1 MSSSSLKVVHSSNK
15 AWDTSRTKH
24 TDALDAILESLG
36 TQLVPPE
43 FHQSPEDSSLFGSQH
58 SEPEAEASRKQKR
71 IPRKKANGPLVSP
84 QSPSATLRHH
94 QGSGSLKEDKSKDDR
109 EIDKE
114 KKDDRKRWKTL
125 RDFVDDQAI
134 EDIYETIEDD
144 RTALDV
150 RGALRILA
158 FVYLSKL
165 ARSFS
170 ARRMTFRKLCP
181 ALLRRFTIL
190 CQNLTQGHQL

>member
-1 MSSSSLKVVHSSNK
+1 VSPSSLKVVHLSNK
-15 AWDTSRTKH
+15 AWDTSRSKH

-58 SEPEAEASRKQKR
+58 SDPEAEASHKHKR
-71 IPRKKANGPLVSP
+71 TPQKKANGPLVSP

-94 QGSGSLKEDKSKDDR
+94 EGCGSLKEDKSKGEE
-109 EIDKE
+109 EIYKG

-150 RGALRILA
+150 RGELPI
-158 FVYLSKL
+158 FV
-165 ARSFS
+165 
-170 ARRMTFRKLCP
+170 TV
-181 ALLRRFTIL
+181 
-190 CQNLTQGHQL
+190 

>member
-1 MSSSSLKVVHSSNK
+1 VSSSSLKVVHLSNK

-58 SEPEAEASRKQKR
+58 SDPEAEAIHKQKR
-71 IPRKKANGPLVSP
+71 TPQKKANGPLVSP

-94 QGSGSLKEDKSKDDR
+94 QGSRSLKEDKSKGDG
-109 EIDKE
+109 EIDKG

-134 EDIYETIEDD
+134 EDIHETIEDD

-158 FVYLSKL
+158 IVYLSKL

-181 ALLRRFTIL
+181 APLRRFTIL
-190 CQNLTQGHQL
+190 CQNLTQGRQL

>member
-1 MSSSSLKVVHSSNK
+1 MSSSSSKVVHLSNK
-15 AWDTSRTKH
+15 AWDTARTKH

-58 SEPEAEASRKQKR
+58 SDPEAEASHKQKR
-71 IPRKKANGPLVSP
+71 TLQKKANGPLVSP

-94 QGSGSLKEDKSKDDR
+94 QRSGSLKEDKSKGDG
-109 EIDKE
+109 EIYKG

-158 FVYLSKL
+158 IVYLSKL

-181 ALLRRFTIL
+181 APLRRFTIL